1 MNELLITH
9 IILAGSTILV
19 GLLSFLLKPAKP
31 NNLMGY
37 RTKWSMKSDATWK
50 FSNDNFGKLM
60 LWNTLVTLTIQI
72 FTYFTM
78 TDLASI
84 LITTSALLIGIG
96 ISFVSIEMQ
105 LKNKFDKEG
114 NLKAF
119 SKF

>member
-1 MNELLITH
+1 MDELLITH

-19 GLLSFLLKPAKP
+19 GLLCFLLKPAKP
-31 NNLMGY
+31 NNFMGY
-37 RTKWSMKSDATWK
+37 RTKRSMKSDATWK
-50 FSNDNFGKLM
+50 FSNDKFGKLM
-60 LWNTLVTLTIQI
+60 LLNTLVTLTVQI

-105 LKNKFDKEG
+105 LKNNFDGQG
-114 NLKAF
+114 NVKAF